1 MSQPQ
6 SPWPSTAPWPSTPVT
21 KTKEQLRD
29 EALLAWEASKKA
41 LEAAKENEMTL
52 RKAAFAAGFGDEA
65 KEGTNTV
72 DLGNGYQLK
81 GVKKL
86 NYTLKAPEG
95 YKGNTVDAI
104 DDTVELF
111 ARISNEGEFVAERLF
126 KYSVDM
132 SVSEYRKLVEEAEYS
147 PIKKQM
153 LDALLKVLVITEG
166 APTLEIKEPKA
177 KK

>member
-1 MSQPQ
+1 MSQSQ
-6 SPWPSTAPWPSTPVT
+6 SSAPWPSAPKPIT
-21 KTKEQLRD
+21 LD
-29 EALLAWEASKKA
+29 EALMKWDSAKKA
-41 LEAAKENEMTL
+41 LEQAKETEMEA
-52 RKAAFAAGFGDEA
+52 RKLAFSLGFGSEA
-65 KEGTNTV
+65 KEGTNTLE
-72 DLGNGYQLK
+72 LGNGYALK

-86 NYTLKAPEG
+86 NYKLKAPEG
-95 YKGNTVDAI
+95 FKGDTVDAI

-111 ARISNEGEFVAERLF
+111 ARISDEGEFVAERLF